1 MAQVELQ
8 DREVS
13 VLQQVIDDE
22 LEDLHT
28 EIHHTDDHQYKEE
41 LKVKQAALERIKDA
55 LTHATV

>member
-1 MAQVELQ
+1 MVQVELQ

-13 VLQQVIDDE
+13 VLQQIIDNA

-41 LKVKQAALERIKDA
+41 LRVRQAALERIKDA
-55 LTHATV
+55 LTHAVV

>member
-22 LEDLHT
+22 LEDLHK

-55 LTHATV
+55 LTHAVV